1 MARRFVVLQ
10 KRRLGAEE
18 NGGRHIIFGT
28 VSDARGFPM
37 AGVRLLMTWE
47 FMDAK
52 DLPGLYAYT
61 GGTGAYEFTTTMGV
75 FAVRVAQNGT
85 GSEVADQLRNT
96 QSEPEPGHTSYQV
109 DFRLEDDSV
118 PDVPEL
124 NSGTSELEAAVRQL
138 EIDLAEVKQSLARL
152 IPALEAIKRDS
163 PPPPG
168 IARLRWL
175 FISRRQGA
183 GSSDGAGSR
192 EQ

>member
-10 KRRLGAEE
+10 KRRLGAAE

-75 FAVRVAQNGT
+75 FAVQVVQNGIS
-85 GSEVADQLRNT
+85 SERA
-96 QSEPEPGHTSYQV
+96 E
-109 DFRLEDDSV
+109 DFRLEDDNV
-118 PDVPEL
+118 PLP
-124 NSGTSELEAAVRQL
+124 GELEAAVRQL
-138 EIDLAEVKQSLARL
+138 ESDLAEVKQILARL
-152 IPALEAIKRDS
+152 IPALEAIKRDL

-168 IARLRWL
+168 IARLLWL
-175 FISRRQGA
+175 FGL
-183 GSSDGAGSR
+183 
-192 EQ
+192 

>member
-10 KRRLGAEE
+10 KRRLGAAE

-75 FAVRVAQNGT
+75 FAVQVVQNGIS
-85 GSEVADQLRNT
+85 SERADQLRNT
-96 QSEPEPGHTSYQV
+96 PSEPEPGHTSYQV
-109 DFRLEDDSV
+109 DFRLEDDNV
-118 PDVPEL
+118 PLP
-124 NSGTSELEAAVRQL
+124 GELEAAVRQL
-138 EIDLAEVKQSLARL
+138 ERDLAEVKQILARL
-152 IPALEAIKRDS
+152 IPALEAIKRDL

-168 IARLRWL
+168 IARLLWL
-175 FISRRQGA
+175 FGL
-183 GSSDGAGSR
+183 
-192 EQ
+192 